1 MELFDYLNTSIKS
14 YARVSKLQ
22 GIGLFALVDI
32 KKGEQVFPTW
42 KGETGW
48 YKIKF
53 GEAKKLPIT
62 VLQYILRSFASEIIN
77 DDSDINFKLTKD
89 CNFLFSDPMCLL
101 NTKYEEGN
109 LDTKTGIAL
118 KNIKINEE
126 IFGNY
131 ENSSQIKLI

>member
-1 MELFDYLNTSIKS
+1 MQPFDYLNTSIKS
-14 YARVSKLQ
+14 YIRVSKLQ

-32 KKGEQVFPTW
+32 KKGENVFPIW

-53 GEAKKLPIT
+53 SEAKKLPIA
-62 VLQYILRSFASEIIN
+62 VLQYILRSFGSEIIN

-89 CNFLFSDPMCLL
+89 CNFLFSEPLCLL
-101 NTKYEEGN
+101 NTNYEEGN
-109 LDTKTGIAL
+109 LDTKTGIA
-118 KNIKINEE
+118 IKDINKDEE